1 MRAIRPVSLLMLS
14 LLALAGCNK
23 PAEQAAAP
31 AAASGEQV
39 IKLGHASP
47 MTGPIA
53 HIGKDT
59 EYGAQIAVDELN
71 GEGFTLGGKPV
82 KFQLVSED
90 DQGDPKMATQ
100 IAQRMVDAKIAGM
113 IGHLNSGTTIP
124 ASKIYADA
132 NIGQITPSATNP
144 AFTQQGFKTTF
155 RLIADDV
162 QQGKALA
169 DFAVNTLKA
178 KKIAIID
185 DRSAY
190 GQGLADEFDKAAK
203 ALGVE
208 IVKREFTS
216 TSATDF
222 MAILTGIKGAQPD
235 LIFFGG
241 VDAQAAPMVK
251 QMQKLGVKAPLL
263 SGDGTQT
270 GNFIKLAAE
279 AAEGQY
285 ASAAGAPK
293 EQLPGYASFAEK
305 LKNKYNAEVVIYSP
319 YSYDAVK
326 VMAMAMK
333 AADSADPKQ
342 YLPKLAATNYQ
353 GATGHITFD
362 AQGNRQRSAVT
373 IYQVKQGKWEV
384 IGVVGGENTAQAD
397 APTAGKAAGAQ

>member
-1 MRAIRPVSLLMLS
+1 M
-14 LLALAGCNK
+14 K
-23 PAEQAAAP
+23 TP

-203 ALGVE
+203 ALEALHITE
-208 IVKREFTS
+208 IE
-216 TSATDF
+216 A
-222 MAILTGIKGAQPD
+222 LNQPFD
-235 LIFFGG
+235 PNLMNA
-241 VDAQAAPMVK
+241 VSQAP
-251 QMQKLGVKAPLL
+251 
-263 SGDGTQT
+263 
-270 GNFIKLAAE
+270 
-279 AAEGQY
+279 AAEGQE
-285 ASAAGAPK
+285 SGSVVQVFQK
-293 EQLPGYASFAEK
+293 GYKIGDKIIRHAMVVVAE
-305 LKNKYNAEVVIYSP
+305 
-319 YSYDAVK
+319 
-326 VMAMAMK
+326 
-333 AADSADPKQ
+333 
-342 YLPKLAATNYQ
+342 
-353 GATGHITFD
+353 
-362 AQGNRQRSAVT
+362 
-373 IYQVKQGKWEV
+373 
-384 IGVVGGENTAQAD
+384 
-397 APTAGKAAGAQ
+397 

>member
-1 MRAIRPVSLLMLS
+1 MQAAPASVAPAPLEAAPVAPAPRA
-14 LLALAGCNK
+14 
-23 PAEQAAAP
+23 AAAP
-31 AAASGEQV
+31 AAAGDV
-39 IKLGHASP
+39 VVKLGFAAP
-47 MTGPIA
+47 LTGPQA
-53 HIGKDT
+53 HYGE
-59 EYGAQIAVDELN
+59 EYKN
-71 GEGFTLGGKPV
+71 GVTLAIEDANAEKPTIDGKPV
-82 KFQLVSED
+82 KFELLAED
-90 DQGDPKMATQ
+90 DLADPKTATQ
-100 IAQRMVDAKIAGM
+100 VAQKFVDAKVNGI
-113 IGHLNSGTTIP
+113 IGHFNSGTAIP
-124 ASKIYADA
+124 ASKIYSDA
-132 NIGQITPSATNP
+132 GIPQVAMATAP

-155 RLIADDV
+155 RSMTSDT
-162 QQGKALA
+162 QQGTVMGK
-169 DFAVNTLKA
+169 FVVETLKA

-251 QMQKLGVKAPLL
+251 QMQKLGVKASLL

-270 GNFIKLAAE
+270 GNFIKLAAD

-333 AADSADPKQ
+333 AAESADPKQ